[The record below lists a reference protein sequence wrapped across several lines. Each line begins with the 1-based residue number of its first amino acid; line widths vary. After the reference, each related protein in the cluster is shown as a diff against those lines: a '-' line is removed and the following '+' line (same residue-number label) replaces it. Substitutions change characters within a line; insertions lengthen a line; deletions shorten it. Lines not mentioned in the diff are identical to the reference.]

1 LSGKNFLKA
10 GAVFV
15 GSFALLRL
23 HLSSS
28 FRTTLRRAFG
38 VPSVLGL
45 LPGRVTYLI
54 DPAGVIRHVFNN
66 LLDGPAHRRETIDA
80 LRQLQL
86 QVSEAYYGLQLA
98 DQLLRVRQ
106 AVVRNDAL
114 VRDQVAALK
123 PTSTVGEATAADRA
137 LATALSGLETAEQ
150 SLEKLRLQNFQTQL
164 KAFKGEVATVASNKN
179 QTLEQAALTLKAK
192 SVPVGA
198 ARRALS
204 AAVKCEEPAAAAPAQ
219 P

>member
-1 LSGKNFLKA
+1 MRRPLI
-10 GAVFV
+10 
-15 GSFALLRL
+15 ALTCL
-23 HLSSS
+23 
-28 FRTTLRRAFG
+28 
-38 VPSVLGL
+38 V
-45 LPGRVTYLI
+45 
-54 DPAGVIRHVFNN
+54 
-66 LLDGPAHRRETIDA
+66 A
-80 LRQLQL
+80 LAATGCQKQDLAQK
-86 QVSEAYYGLQLA
+86 EAKTEAKICSQLA
-98 DQLLRVRQ
+98 
-106 AVVRNDAL
+106 AVGKAL
-114 VRDQVAALK
+114 DQVAALK

-192 SVPVGA
+192 SVPVVA

>member
-1 LSGKNFLKA
+1 MRRPLIALTCLVALAATGCQKQDLAKKEAKA
-10 GAVFV
+10 
-15 GSFALLRL
+15 
-23 HLSSS
+23 
-28 FRTTLRRAFG
+28 
-38 VPSVLGL
+38 
-45 LPGRVTYLI
+45 
-54 DPAGVIRHVFNN
+54 
-66 LLDGPAHRRETIDA
+66 
-80 LRQLQL
+80 
-86 QVSEAYYGLQLA
+86 EARICSQLA
-98 DQLLRVRQ
+98 AVGQ
-106 AVVRNDAL
+106 AL
-114 VRDQVAALK
+114 DQVAALK

-192 SVPVGA
+192 ATPVIA

-204 AAVKCEEPAAAAPAQ
+204 AAVKCEEPAAAAPAK